1 MQKFSLFFLL
11 LLLTSFSF
19 AAPEKLT
26 IILDWYINPDHA
38 PLIVAEQQGF
48 FKQQNLTVELISP
61 ADPADAPKLVAAGKA
76 DIGINYEPELVRH
89 VDAGIPVVRMGS
101 LINQP
106 LNCLTALEESGIRNI
121 DDLKGKRI
129 GTGGGLTD
137 ILLKIMLEKRGLSIN
152 DVELVNV
159 HYNLTQGL
167 LAGKVEAVTGIMR
180 NIEVPQIELIGKKT
194 VNFYPENYGIPRYDE
209 LIFITNPKL
218 AHDPRLPRFLTA
230 IKASVAYLRAH
241 PESTWQAYAKAYP
254 ESNNE
259 VNRSIWF
266 ATIPF
271 FATDPSAINI
281 KEWEQFVKF
290 MRLHQLI
297 KNEKPIMNYA
307 IKV

>member
-1 MQKFSLFFLL
+1 MRFLL
-11 LLLTSFSF
+11 FLLTLFTSLSF

-38 PLIVAEQQGF
+38 PLIVAAQQGF
-48 FKQQNLTVELISP
+48 FKQQNLAVELISP

-89 VDAGIPVVRMGS
+89 VDAGIPVIRIGS
-101 LINQP
+101 LMNHP
-106 LNCLTALEESGIRNI
+106 LNCLTALQGSGIQRI
-121 DDLKGKRI
+121 EDLKGKRI

-152 DVELVNV
+152 DVELINV
-159 HYNLTQGL
+159 HYNLMQGL
-167 LAGKVEAVTGIMR
+167 LSGKVDAVTGIMR
-180 NIEVPQIELIGKKT
+180 NVEVPQIELAGKKT
-194 VNFYPENYGIPRYDE
+194 INFYPEDYGIPSYDE
-209 LIFITNPKL
+209 LIFIANPKM
-218 AHDPRLPRFLTA
+218 ANDPRFPRFLA
-230 IKASVAYLRAH
+230 AVKAGVAYLRNH

-271 FATDPSAINI
+271 FAADPSAVNI

-297 KNEKPIMNYA
+297 KNEKPITSY
-307 IKV
+307 IVKI